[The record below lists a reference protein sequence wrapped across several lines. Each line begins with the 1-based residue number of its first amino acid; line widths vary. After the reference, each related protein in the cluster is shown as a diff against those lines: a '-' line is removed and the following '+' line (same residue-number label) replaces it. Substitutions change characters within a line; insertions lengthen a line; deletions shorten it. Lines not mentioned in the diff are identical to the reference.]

1 MKESLRQQDY
11 HKVFQKRGD
20 CIRLLAQTSGVVI
33 FFAWFFYRSIW
44 AVPLLFPLGILYF
57 RRCVNR
63 QCRKNRQELTMQF
76 KECILS
82 VANSLRSGYALENAF
97 LESREDIRMLYGE
110 HSAMYREL
118 ELIRRG
124 MILNITLEEL
134 ISDLADR
141 SGIEEIEQFSAIL
154 NIAKRGGGN
163 VTQIIRTTAEVISN
177 KVETMQEML
186 HVSGMVLDDASPS
199 VLGHLSKNIRIAVL
213 KTPLVD
219 EDVGVAASIRIVNP
233 QSMKKQDFIKGGTAT
248 SQMLDFLSE
257 CIRYGISVCVAG
269 ATSSGKTT
277 LLGWL
282 LTTIPDGK
290 RIYSIENGSREL
302 ALVRRK
308 DGRVVNSVIH
318 TLTRDSENERQAVDS
333 RAPQTDQTTQS
344 IQPKPTKPEPPS
356 KEILTDPTQ
365 KPDGTKQDTPP
376 VPVDHEAVEKPSE
389 PVADPEQPQA
399 GDTSGNQIY
408 VPGFGWVEN
417 HGGGGS
423 GTAAEDMYE
432 NGNKIGIMD

>member
-134 ISDLADR
+134 ISDEYK
-141 SGIEEIEQFSAIL
+141 INIL
-154 NIAKRGGGN
+154 GERI
-163 VTQIIRTTAEVISN
+163 
-177 KVETMQEML
+177 
-186 HVSGMVLDDASPS
+186 GMGDSMMMKDI
-199 VLGHLSKNIRIAVL
+199 HCWCTRQNIRYRT
-213 KTPLVD
+213 KF
-219 EDVGVAASIRIVNP
+219 
-233 QSMKKQDFIKGGTAT
+233 K
-248 SQMLDFLSE
+248 
-257 CIRYGISVCVAG
+257 Y
-269 ATSSGKTT
+269 
-277 LLGWL
+277 
-282 LTTIPDGK
+282 
-290 RIYSIENGSREL
+290 
-302 ALVRRK
+302 RK
-308 DGRVVNSVIH
+308 DY
-318 TLTRDSENERQAVDS
+318 
-333 RAPQTDQTTQS
+333 P
-344 IQPKPTKPEPPS
+344 
-356 KEILTDPTQ
+356 ILANIWNLYSYCRFRCDL
-365 KPDGTKQDTPP
+365 KR
-376 VPVDHEAVEKPSE
+376 
-389 PVADPEQPQA
+389 
-399 GDTSGNQIY
+399 
-408 VPGFGWVEN
+408 
-417 HGGGGS
+417 
-423 GTAAEDMYE
+423 
-432 NGNKIGIMD
+432 

>member
-186 HVSGMVLDDASPS
+186 
-199 VLGHLSKNIRIAVL
+199 
-213 KTPLVD
+213 T
-219 EDVGVAASIRIVNP
+219 
-233 QSMKKQDFIKGGTAT
+233 
-248 SQMLDFLSE
+248 MLQGRRLEQNVMEIMPF
-257 CIRYGISVCVAG
+257 GISLYIAAAYPGYFGTLYHNGMGIIVMTLCLAVDAG
-269 ATSSGKTT
+269 AY
-277 LLGWL
+277 LLGEKIL
-282 LTTIPDGK
+282 D
-290 RIYSIENGSREL
+290 RIEEEL
-302 ALVRRK
+302 
-308 DGRVVNSVIH
+308 
-318 TLTRDSENERQAVDS
+318 
-333 RAPQTDQTTQS
+333 
-344 IQPKPTKPEPPS
+344 
-356 KEILTDPTQ
+356 
-365 KPDGTKQDTPP
+365 
-376 VPVDHEAVEKPSE
+376 
-389 PVADPEQPQA
+389 
-399 GDTSGNQIY
+399 
-408 VPGFGWVEN
+408 
-417 HGGGGS
+417 
-423 GTAAEDMYE
+423 
-432 NGNKIGIMD
+432 

>member
-110 HSAMYREL
+110 HL
-118 ELIRRG
+118 K
-124 MILNITLEEL
+124 LEEL
-134 ISDLADR
+134 ICDLADR
-141 SGIEEIEQFSAIL
+141 CGIEDIEQFSAIL

-186 HVSGMVLDDASPS
+186 
-199 VLGHLSKNIRIAVL
+199 
-213 KTPLVD
+213 T
-219 EDVGVAASIRIVNP
+219 
-233 QSMKKQDFIKGGTAT
+233 
-248 SQMLDFLSE
+248 MLQGRRLEQNVMEIMPF
-257 CIRYGISVCVAG
+257 GISLYIAAAYPGYFGTLYHNGMGIIVMTLCLAVYAG
-269 ATSSGKTT
+269 AY
-277 LLGWL
+277 LLGEKIL
-282 LTTIPDGK
+282 D
-290 RIYSIENGSREL
+290 RIEEEL
-302 ALVRRK
+302 
-308 DGRVVNSVIH
+308 
-318 TLTRDSENERQAVDS
+318 
-333 RAPQTDQTTQS
+333 
-344 IQPKPTKPEPPS
+344 
-356 KEILTDPTQ
+356 
-365 KPDGTKQDTPP
+365 
-376 VPVDHEAVEKPSE
+376 
-389 PVADPEQPQA
+389 
-399 GDTSGNQIY
+399 
-408 VPGFGWVEN
+408 
-417 HGGGGS
+417 
-423 GTAAEDMYE
+423 
-432 NGNKIGIMD
+432 

>member
-186 HVSGMVLDDASPS
+186 TMLQGRRLEQNVMEIMPFGISLYIAAAYPGYFGTLYHNGMGIIVMTLCLAVYAVRRNPGKQAGNRTRRHHNVRRRDFGAVRKPDLP
-199 VLGHLSKNIRIAVL
+199 GTGLSARKEVRGFREEFDPVFLKEPENAVVRL
-213 KTPLVD
+213 PD
-219 EDVGVAASIRIVNP
+219 HFGAARLNHIE
-233 QSMKKQDFIKGGTAT
+233 IKGRRSDIDTEFA
-248 SQMLDFLSE
+248 E
-257 CIRYGISVCVAG
+257 C
-269 ATSSGKTT
+269 
-277 LLGWL
+277 
-282 LTTIPDGK
+282 
-290 RIYSIENGSREL
+290 
-302 ALVRRK
+302 
-308 DGRVVNSVIH
+308 
-318 TLTRDSENERQAVDS
+318 LTRGLVGERGRKHRLGLRWSAS
-333 RAPQTDQTTQS
+333 ALR
-344 IQPKPTKPEPPS
+344 
-356 KEILTDPTQ
+356 
-365 KPDGTKQDTPP
+365 
-376 VPVDHEAVEKPSE
+376 
-389 PVADPEQPQA
+389 
-399 GDTSGNQIY
+399 
-408 VPGFGWVEN
+408 
-417 HGGGGS
+417 
-423 GTAAEDMYE
+423 
-432 NGNKIGIMD
+432 

>member
-186 HVSGMVLDDASPS
+186 TMLQG
-199 VLGHLSKNIRIAVL
+199 
-213 KTPLVD
+213 
-219 EDVGVAASIRIVNP
+219 EDWNR
-233 QSMKKQDFIKGGTAT
+233 T
-248 SQMLDFLSE
+248 
-257 CIRYGISVCVAG
+257 
-269 ATSSGKTT
+269 
-277 LLGWL
+277 
-282 LTTIPDGK
+282 
-290 RIYSIENGSREL
+290 
-302 ALVRRK
+302 
-308 DGRVVNSVIH
+308 
-318 TLTRDSENERQAVDS
+318 
-333 RAPQTDQTTQS
+333 
-344 IQPKPTKPEPPS
+344 
-356 KEILTDPTQ
+356 
-365 KPDGTKQDTPP
+365 
-376 VPVDHEAVEKPSE
+376 
-389 PVADPEQPQA
+389 
-399 GDTSGNQIY
+399 
-408 VPGFGWVEN
+408 
-417 HGGGGS
+417 
-423 GTAAEDMYE
+423 
-432 NGNKIGIMD
+432 